1 VQGEGSGV
9 AGLGERTATAAAD
22 CRSVQA
28 AAQAKLDQFKDGG
41 EESGRFLPLSEKM
54 LESIQSKVTDDL
66 RNLEWTPT

>member
-1 VQGEGSGV
+1 
-9 AGLGERTATAAAD
+9 
-22 CRSVQA
+22 VQA